1 MMYFKCLSLTCI
13 PFVVTLFM
21 SYLIGSFISA
31 SWNPEL
37 WNVDM
42 RVYMSIFG
50 LCFGYAV
57 YTKLKLENLA

>member
-13 PFVVTLFM
+13 PFVMTMFM

-37 WNVDM
+37 WTLDA
-42 RVYMSIFG
+42 RVYMSILG
-50 LCFGYAV
+50 ACFGYAV
-57 YTKLKLENLA
+57 YLKLSHENLV